1 MEDPEK
7 ICICLRNKFRIDPGD
22 IRADNNGCIYDECK
36 ACRSNTKEGNKVIS
50 TSQFLSYLFVMIIFI
65 IFLFKF
71 FNFFILFIFFTLFYC
86 IKM

>member
-1 MEDPEK
+1 MVK
-7 ICICLRNKFRIDPGD
+7 RNNNCICMSIGFAPGD
-22 IRADNNGCIYDECK
+22 SGPDNKCIFPECN
-36 ACRSNTKEGNKVIS
+36 ACRSNTEEGNKVIS